1 MTASLAPWQVWWT
14 DFDPVERQE
23 QAGRRPAVVVSS
35 RFHLALTGGALV
47 NVLPLTTRERP
58 GWLHRVRIEA
68 PGRPV
73 SYTITEQVRTVSRSR
88 LAGRSPV
95 WTLTGEQIHEV
106 RTVLSKMLDL

>member
-1 MTASLAPWQVWWT
+1 M
-14 DFDPVERQE
+14 
-23 QAGRRPAVVVSS
+23 
-35 RFHLALTGGALV
+35 
-47 NVLPLTTRERP
+47 
-58 GWLHRVRIEA
+58 RIEA